1 MQRGQVRWKFAR
13 AVAAVGH
20 TTTTTTTTGSVVSV
34 SIAGDEKSCNEYD
47 QLKK

>member
-20 TTTTTTTTGSVVSV
+20 TTTTTTTTTTGSVVSV
-34 SIAGDEKSCNEYD
+34 SIAGDKVP
-47 QLKK
+47 